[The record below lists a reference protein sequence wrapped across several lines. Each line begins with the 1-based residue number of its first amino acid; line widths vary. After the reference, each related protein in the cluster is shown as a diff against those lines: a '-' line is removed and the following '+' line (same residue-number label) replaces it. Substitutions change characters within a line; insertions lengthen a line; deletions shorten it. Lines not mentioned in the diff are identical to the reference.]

1 MIDFENHIVQSFNK
15 KYENIS
21 DDEMKIIDD
30 CANKIADL
38 IIETFNP
45 QSVTKFMF
53 EHENLGCFIEFT
65 IPKRLGEKKF
75 FIVCDG
81 LNERI
86 KEIENI
92 YCVSIHKHHN
102 RYGTI
107 YNKRN
112 TASCG
117 CGVILGKNK
126 SSGLSY
132 NIELNNIGLIYGIQ
146 DSNTNFNE
154 YVCKPGTHIRI
165 YVEYSKYGSWFKNVI
180 YMLINKLVLFKAL
193 KDNVENKLNTL

>member
-15 KYENIS
+15 KYDTIS
-21 DDEMKIIDD
+21 EDEMKIIDD

-53 EHENLGCFIEFT
+53 EHEKLGCFIEFT

-75 FIVCDG
+75 FIACEG
-81 LNERI
+81 LNECI
-86 KEIENI
+86 KDIENT
-92 YCVSIHKHHN
+92 YCVSIHKHYS
-102 RYGTI
+102 RYGTN
-107 YNKRN
+107 YNRCS

-126 SSGLSY
+126 LSSLSY
-132 NIELNNIGLIYGIQ
+132 NIELNNIGLMYGIQ
-146 DSNTNFNE
+146 DSTKNLDYYIN
-154 YVCKPGTHIRI
+154 PGTHIRI

-180 YMLINKLVLFKAL
+180 YIGIVQNFKR
-193 KDNVENKLNTL
+193 

>member
-15 KYENIS
+15 TYVSIS
-21 DDEMKIIDD
+21 NEEMKIIDD

-38 IIETFNP
+38 IIEAFNP
-45 QSVTKFMF
+45 QSVTKFMI

-65 IPKRLGEKKF
+65 IPKKLGEKNF
-75 FIVCDG
+75 FNVCDA

-86 KEIENI
+86 KEIENT
-92 YCVSIHKHHN
+92 YCVTVNKHYS
-102 RYGTI
+102 RYGTN
-107 YNKRN
+107 YNRCS
-112 TASCG
+112 TASYLCG
-117 CGVILGKNK
+117 ITLGKNK

-132 NIELNNIGLIYGIQ
+132 NIELNNIGLMYGIQ
-146 DSNTNFNE
+146 DSTKNLDYHIN
-154 YVCKPGTHIRI
+154 PGTHIRI